1 MAMPLI
7 ITLAV
12 FGVIFALEAIGEI
25 AAKAYGERALTRYEH
40 VEHPRKNRSDGYLDN
55 LG

>member
-1 MAMPLI
+1 MPLM

-12 FGVIFALEAIGEI
+12 FGVIFAQEGCGEI
-25 AAKAYGERALTRYEH
+25 AAKAYGERALRRYER
-40 VEHPRKNRSDGYLDN
+40 VEHPAKRRSDTYVDR